1 MTEKEFLKSYE
12 LYKEKYNKLENE
24 LDGAVKHKLS
34 FSEYKQSYKLFS
46 AELGGKNVLRQII
59 TQTAQVSTRQAR
71 RLVEAYNTYS
81 DINPEIKDVVG
92 KLTIKDFKKKSYG
105 SQIFLAEMQDER
117 EEGGG
122 GVSDYVD
129 SPIL

>member
-12 LYKEKYNKLENE
+12 LYKGKYNKLESE
-24 LDGAVKHKLS
+24 LDGAVKDKLS

-59 TQTAQVSTRQAR
+59 TQTTQVSTKQAR
-71 RLVEAYNTYS
+71 KLVEAYNTYS

-92 KLTIKDFKKKSYG
+92 KLKIKDFKKKSYG
-105 SQIFLAEMQDER
+105 SQIFLAQMQDER

-129 SPIL
+129 SP